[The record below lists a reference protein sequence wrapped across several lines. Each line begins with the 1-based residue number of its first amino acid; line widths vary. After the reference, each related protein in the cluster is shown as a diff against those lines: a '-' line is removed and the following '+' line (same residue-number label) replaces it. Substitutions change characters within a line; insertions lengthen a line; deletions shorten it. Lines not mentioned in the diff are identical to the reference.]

1 VSDSAAELQVCPAC
15 RARNLDDARFCSQC
29 GIRLEAGAGEDDPI
43 PAAPEGADS
52 MVSLVGA
59 ATLAGDTPSED
70 PAHLADPLIGVVI
83 ADRYRIVEPLGR
95 GGMGVVYKVEHARI
109 GKLMALK
116 ILTGELGR
124 NAELVA
130 RFKREALMASK
141 LSHPNTVQ
149 VFDFGSSE
157 GMTYLAMELLRG
169 NDLGRIVRRGGPL
182 GPSRTSRIVIQ
193 ICSSLAEAHDH
204 DIVHRDLKPEN
215 IIIVKGQAGDD
226 VVKVLDFG
234 LAKLRESKELG
245 EVTTRGAIVG
255 TPFYMSP
262 EQIRGEPVD
271 PRSDV
276 YSLGALMY
284 VCLTG
289 QPVFDSAT
297 PMGILTKHLTETPEA
312 PSLRFPD
319 LGIPRALSAI
329 VMRAL
334 EKDPD
339 QRYQSVRELQQALV
353 DELRGAGQSSVD
365 LLLDSKQMREL
376 ASADQ
381 EAATRSEIER
391 YEKKLKRRGQYAMM
405 TFGVVLLGLGFGGY
419 KLWSATSSASDF
431 TGAEVE
437 PNNSP
442 GTATPLPF
450 GREVRGQLGR
460 RLDPQQS
467 DRDFY
472 SVTVPAGTKT
482 VRLSTTALPNM
493 ALCTLL
499 YRAGIQTPLGR
510 YCSGTEGEK
519 LVVKELAL
527 QPGDYLLAVM
537 QDRERY
543 STEPAPPVI
552 ENISDVYRLELS
564 AAKPLENEEVEPNDG
579 ARDAS
584 SLRRGGSLRGQI
596 AWMHD
601 VDVVCAAP
609 GSGRLRFVVRDAV
622 NHPRPEHAVL
632 QVTPIGGPDDGIP
645 VRVHGARETFQAS
658 PRDVKSPWKGPERPV
673 DSTPGSTCLKLELV
687 PNPLA
692 PTPHPRV
699 APAGDEEYVVRAE

>member
-1 VSDSAAELQVCPAC
+1 MSESAAELQVCPAC
-15 RARNLDDARFCSQC
+15 RARNLGDARFCSQC
-29 GIRLEAGAGEDDPI
+29 GIRLETGSEEGDNERSSVA
-43 PAAPEGADS
+43 GADS

-59 ATLAGDTPSED
+59 ATLAGDTPSDDET
-70 PAHLADPLIGVVI
+70 HLADPLIGVVI
-83 ADRYRIVEPLGR
+83 ADRYRIIEPLGR

-124 NAELVA
+124 NTELVA

-169 NDLGRIVRRGGPL
+169 SDLGRIVRRSGPL
-182 GPSRTSRIVIQ
+182 GPARTSRIVIQ

-215 IIIVKGQAGDD
+215 IIIIKGQAGDD

-262 EQIRGEPVD
+262 EQIRGEAVD

-297 PMGILTKHLTETPEA
+297 PMGILTKHLTEEPEA
-312 PSLRFPD
+312 PSRRFPD
-319 LGIPRALSAI
+319 LRIPGALSAI

-334 EKDPD
+334 EKDAE
-339 QRYQSVRELQQALV
+339 RRFQSVRDLQQALV

-376 ASADQ
+376 AAADR
-381 EAATRSEIER
+381 EAVTRGEVER
-391 YEKKLKRRGQYAMM
+391 YEKKLKRRGQYA
-405 TFGVVLLGLGFGGY
+405 TASFGLVLVALAFGGY
-419 KLWSATSSASDF
+419 KLWTTASRSRDF
-431 TGAEVE
+431 NGSEVE

-450 GREVRGQLGR
+450 GSEVRGQIGR
-460 RLDPQQS
+460 RLDPQDS

-472 SVTVPAGTKT
+472 SVTVPPGTKA
-482 VRLSTTALPNM
+482 VRLTTTALPNM
-493 ALCTLL
+493 ALCTYV
-499 YRAGIQTPLGR
+499 YRVGLQSPLGR
-510 YCSGTEGEK
+510 YCPGAPGRG
-519 LVVKELAL
+519 LVVKAL
-527 QPGDYLLAVM
+527 DLEPGDYLLGVM

-543 STEPAPPVI
+543 TADPAPPVL
-552 ENISDVYRLELS
+552 ENISDVYRLKLS
-564 AAKPLENEEVEPNDG
+564 AAKPGQDQEVEPNDSR
-579 ARDAS
+579 RDANTVA
-584 SLRRGGSLRGQI
+584 RGQAFHGQI

-601 VDVVCAAP
+601 VDVVCAPP
-609 GSGRLRFVVRDAV
+609 GSGKVCFVVKDAAT
-622 NHPRPEHAVL
+622 RPDLAVL

-645 VRVHGARETFQAS
+645 VRVHAGGSFQAS
-658 PRDVKSPWKGPERPV
+658 PRDVKSPWKSAEVPLGSAP
-673 DSTPGSTCLKLELV
+673 DSACVKLELV
-687 PNPLA
+687 PNPWA

-699 APAGDEEYVVRAE
+699 APAGDQEYVVRAE